1 MKIQNQYH
9 QDMMK
14 LIHRIDELYSLNATC
29 NFNELPQEYRSSLH
43 SIFIQST
50 YYLANHLDYNIV
62 NLMQYCDKW
71 CTVFQGFKQY
81 LENRL

>member
-14 LIHRIDELYSLNATC
+14 LIHRIDELYSSNATC

-43 SIFIQST
+43 SKYILFSESFG
-50 YYLANHLDYNIV
+50 L
-62 NLMQYCDKW
+62 QYSEPYA
-71 CTVFQGFKQY
+71 V
-81 LENRL
+81 L